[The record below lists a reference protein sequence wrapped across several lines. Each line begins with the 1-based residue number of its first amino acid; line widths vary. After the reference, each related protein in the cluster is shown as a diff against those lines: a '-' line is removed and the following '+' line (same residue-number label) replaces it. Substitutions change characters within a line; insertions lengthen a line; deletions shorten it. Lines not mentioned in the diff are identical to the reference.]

1 MKNIITNKFNYRR
14 LLKRMIEYQRRKLVT
29 SIQQKWSN
37 VSNKRILSI
46 SERLDRLI
54 VKYLKWIRK
63 I

>member
-1 MKNIITNKFNYRR
+1 
-14 LLKRMIEYQRRKLVT
+14 MIEYQRRKLVT